1 MKQNKVVSMCPKC
14 SKKDQFISIAS
25 NNRRF
30 EGKKYELRTC
40 PVCGERYLARTYGYF
55 SILRFHGDNFMEQME
70 SILQITPEHCD
81 GFIQQVKDCNTE
93 SQLLKVVQSMHGD
106 VKPMTNEAYDKM
118 LDCSLI
124 LTEDMLALLE
134 E

>member
-14 SKKDQFISIAS
+14 SKKDEFISVSS
-25 NNRRF
+25 NKRRY
-30 EGKKYELRTC
+30 GGRKYELRTC

-70 SILQITPEHCD
+70 SILQITPEHCE
-81 GFIQQVKDCNTE
+81 GFIQQVKECNTE
-93 SQLLKVVQSMHGD
+93 SQLLKVVQSIHGD

-118 LDCSLI
+118 LDSSLM
-124 LTEDMLALLE
+124 LTEDMLEVLE
-134 E
+134 D